1 MAVTLLPSRDTVRA
15 MGVSPTG
22 FAIAEL
28 SEVIRRCN
36 PNLHAMH
43 SILWKVE
50 GAIEPSW
57 IRWMET
63 CFEPFLLPHLQQ
75 VLEFSARQ
83 SAKEIILLDVALGKS
98 LAGSLCD
105 RSIKAGQFLLQQ
117 KTPRGERIIM
127 RLQDAIDNGIA
138 FGHFTTLYG
147 VRCGTFSIPVR
158 TAILSYLLQEL
169 MLGAPKEEAP
179 VRLKLLE
186 ATVESVN
193 EFLRGPSSGSSESM
207 CFHG

>member
-1 MAVTLLPSRDTVRA
+1 
-15 MGVSPTG
+15 
-22 FAIAEL
+22 
-28 SEVIRRCN
+28 
-36 PNLHAMH
+36 
-43 SILWKVE
+43 
-50 GAIEPSW
+50 
-57 IRWMET
+57 
-63 CFEPFLLPHLQQ
+63 
-75 VLEFSARQ
+75 
-83 SAKEIILLDVALGKS
+83 
-98 LAGSLCD
+98 
-105 RSIKAGQFLLQQ
+105 
-117 KTPRGERIIM
+117 M

-147 VRCGTFSIPVR
+147 VRCGTFSIPIR

-169 MLGAPKEEAP
+169 MLGTPKEEAP